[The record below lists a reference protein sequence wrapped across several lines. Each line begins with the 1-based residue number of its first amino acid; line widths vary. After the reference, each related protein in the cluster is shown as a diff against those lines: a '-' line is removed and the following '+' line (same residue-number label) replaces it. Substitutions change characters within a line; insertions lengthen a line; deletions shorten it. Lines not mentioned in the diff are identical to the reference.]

1 MSKSLLESSA
11 LSAFCESTALMLSAG
26 IQTDEAVSMLS
37 ENMEDSAFK
46 RACDRVYVGLI
57 SGATLSQAMEASGAF
72 PRYAVDMVG
81 VGEASGR
88 LEEVLRSLGV
98 YYDEEDRLFA
108 KIRSS
113 IGYPAALLCLMS
125 VILAFTVAV
134 ILPVFVGVYDNL
146 AGGLTTGSFNAV
158 AVSIGIGWVALAVTL
173 LCTVLAL
180 AGVIASRS
188 EGGRQ
193 SIMRLF
199 EKIPFTRQ
207 AMYQLALSRFTSA
220 VAIYTAS
227 GVNTDDAMK
236 EALATVEHDALYEK
250 AAAAYEA
257 MISPVTAKSLAQ
269 AIGDH
274 GVFEPVYARM
284 LTIGSRSGSL
294 DAVLDRLSGTFFD
307 DAVVQIDRVIDAT
320 EPALAAFLTVAVGAT
335 LISVMLPLIG
345 IMGSIG

>member
-1 MSKSLLESSA
+1 MGKSLLESSA

-37 ENMEDSAFK
+37 ENMEDSAF
-46 RACDRVYVGLI
+46 RRMCDKVYAGLI
-57 SGATLSQAMEASGAF
+57 DGATLSQAMGASGAF

-81 VGEASGR
+81 VGEKAGR

-113 IGYPAALLCLMS
+113 VGYPAAQLCLMS

-158 AVSIGIGWVALAVTL
+158 GVSIVIGWAALAVTL
-173 LCTVLAL
+173 ACTVAAL

-193 SIMRLF
+193 AIMRLF
-199 EKIPFTRQ
+199 EKVPLTRR

-227 GVNTDDAMK
+227 GVNTDDAMR
-236 EALATVEHDALYEK
+236 EALATVEHGALRQKVE
-250 AAAAYEA
+250 AAYEA
-257 MISPVTAKSLAQ
+257 MISPVMAKSLAQ

-307 DAVVQIDRVIDAT
+307 DAVIQIDRVVDAT